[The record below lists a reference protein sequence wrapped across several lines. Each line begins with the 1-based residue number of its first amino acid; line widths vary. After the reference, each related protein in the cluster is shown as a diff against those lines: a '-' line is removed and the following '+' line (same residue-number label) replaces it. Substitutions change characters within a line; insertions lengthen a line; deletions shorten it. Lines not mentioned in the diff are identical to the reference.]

1 MQISLNNYSAT
12 ELSFEELMSIDG
24 GNAFSHFLGELVGIL
39 TVIAIVCILL

>member
-24 GNAFSHFLGELVGIL
+24 GSAFSHFLGQVCGIL
-39 TVIAIVCILL
+39 LVVAIACILL